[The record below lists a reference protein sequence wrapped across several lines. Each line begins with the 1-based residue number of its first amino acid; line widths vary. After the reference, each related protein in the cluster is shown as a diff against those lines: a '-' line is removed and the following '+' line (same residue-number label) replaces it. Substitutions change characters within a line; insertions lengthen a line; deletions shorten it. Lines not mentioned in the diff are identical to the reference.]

1 MNIAFDAK
9 RIYQNRTGLGNYSRT
24 LVNSLS
30 QYFPEHAYFL
40 CAPKITSLFNE
51 NDFHNIHT
59 ITPNN
64 FPSKCLKGLWRSNLV
79 KKDLINA
86 NMDIYHGLSHEIPF
100 GIQRTKI
107 KSVVTIHDL
116 IFERYPSQYNAIDV
130 FIYRRKFINAC
141 KNADRIIAI
150 SEQTKKDIV
159 EFYKID
165 EKKIT
170 ICYQSCQPSFYTE
183 VDNND
188 KKRIKEKYNLPDNF
202 FLFVGS
208 IIERKN
214 LLTICKAIKL
224 LSAENSLPLVV
235 IGDGKEYLHTVK
247 EYLTDNQLN
256 NRVIFLKEYKSTDN
270 KTDYLSINDFPAIYQ
285 LATAL
290 IYPSIFEGFGIPI
303 LEALASK
310 TPVITS
316 NISCMPEVGGN
327 AAYYVNPLN
336 PEEIANAM
344 TALIQN
350 TTLAKQMKTDGAIQ
364 ANKFNALNCAN
375 AVMNVYKSL

>member
-1 MNIAFDAK
+1 MPAK
-9 RIYQNRTGLGNYSRT
+9 
-24 LVNSLS
+24 
-30 QYFPEHAYFL
+30 
-40 CAPKITSLFNE
+40 
-51 NDFHNIHT
+51 
-59 ITPNN
+59 
-64 FPSKCLKGLWRSNLV
+64 
-79 KKDLINA
+79 
-86 NMDIYHGLSHEIPF
+86 
-100 GIQRTKI
+100 
-107 KSVVTIHDL
+107 
-116 IFERYPSQYNAIDV
+116 
-130 FIYRRKFINAC
+130 
-141 KNADRIIAI
+141 ADRIIAI

-183 VDNND
+183 VDNDD

-270 KTDYLSINDFPAIYQ
+270 TTDYLSINDFPAIYQ

-344 TALIQN
+344 TALLHN
-350 TTLAKQMKTDGAIQ
+350 TNLVTQMKTEGAIQ
-364 ANKFNALNCAN
+364 ANKFNALNCAS
-375 AVMNVYKSL
+375 AVMDVYKSL

>member
-30 QYFPEHAYFL
+30 QYFPEHSYFL
-40 CAPKITSLFNE
+40 CTPKITSLFNE
-51 NDFHNIHT
+51 SAFHNIHT
-59 ITPNN
+59 ITPND
-64 FPSKCLKGLWRSNLV
+64 FPSKYLKGLWRSSLI

-86 NMDIYHGLSHEIPF
+86 NIDIYHGLSHEIPF
-100 GIQRTKI
+100 GIQHTKI

-116 IFERYPSQYNAIDV
+116 IFERYPNQYNAIDV

-170 ICYQSCQPSFYTE
+170 ICYQSCHASFYKE
-183 VDNND
+183 VDNDD
-188 KKRIKEKYNLPDNF
+188 KKRIKEKYNLPNNF

-208 IIERKN
+208 VIERKN
-214 LLTICKAIKL
+214 LLSICKAIKL
-224 LSAENSLPLVV
+224 LSAENSFPLVV
-235 IGDGKEYLHTVK
+235 IGDGKEYLHSIK
-247 EYLTDNQLN
+247 EYLAANQLS
-256 NRVIFLKEYKSTDN
+256 NRVIFLSENKSTGN
-270 KTDYLSINDFPAIYQ
+270 KSDYLSIKDFPAIYQ

-327 AAYYVNPLN
+327 AAYYVNPFN

-344 TALIQN
+344 TALLQN
-350 TTLAKQMKTDGAIQ
+350 TTMVTQMKTEGAIQ

-375 AVMNVYKSL
+375 GVMDVYKSL